1 MVDNTPRWF
10 YVENEN
16 RLGPVPVE
24 QIAHLILNGGL
35 LRTALVWR
43 HGLAD
48 WTEAGRIAE
57 IASLLPPPL
66 PAGKPVRPPSA
77 PEVVSPRAEVP
88 PAAEEPDA
96 RIEELRRKLEADA
109 NPRRYAQVAE
119 DLRKEG
125 EYGEAI
131 RVCREGLERY
141 AYPSLRL
148 TLGRVLLEGGDFVAA
163 RAELET
169 VVSAAPDNILA
180 QRLLGECRAAM
191 GEPPVV
197 EAPAPRRP
205 PIRPAAID
213 PVPEPAAKPEPPAP
227 EILDPAEAAPD
238 LFAAEPAAPLV
249 EPEPAPEPPPAAR
262 EPKGRRS
269 RADVTTT
276 NLSDL
281 PTLEGPPGVVQTLG
295 QRLAQAQAS
304 KRVPAAPAPPPA
316 PAAAPP
322 AKAEENEPALEITED
337 PPAMDRV
344 AWPSGRLAD
353 HEFADLVRD
362 VHGRRWSGLLTL
374 NHTGVETTVRIQDGR
389 LVFASSSNKDDRM
402 GELLLRR
409 GRITLDQYV
418 EAGRGIRKGKRLG
431 TVLVEMGALD
441 AKELVKVV
449 IDHTQ
454 EIIYGAFQW
463 TEGLYHLTETTDPAE
478 PIVLRLS
485 TPDIILEGIR
495 RIDRWSRI
503 ERAVGSL
510 ETRYDRVDGYE
521 AVLRQ
526 MTLSPDKLALL
537 TGLTDV
543 QDLGTICRRSNM
555 PHFDVC
561 RTLWSYRV
569 IGVVRRLD

>member
-1 MVDNTPRWF
+1 MADMSTPRWF

-24 QIAHLILNGGL
+24 QIAHLVMNGGL
-35 LRTALVWR
+35 SRTALVWR
-43 HGLAD
+43 HGLPD
-48 WTEAGRIAE
+48 WTEAGRIPE

-66 PAGKPVRPPSA
+66 PAGKAARPAPA
-77 PEVVSPRAEVP
+77 PEVVSPKVEP
-88 PAAEEPDA
+88 PAAAEEPDA
-96 RIEELRRKLEADA
+96 RIEELLRKLEADA

-125 EYGEAI
+125 EYGDAI
-131 RVCREGLERY
+131 RVCREGLERH

-148 TLGRVLLEGGDFVAA
+148 TLGRVLLEGGDLVAA
-163 RAELET
+163 RAELES
-169 VVSAAPDNILA
+169 VVNAAPDNILA
-180 QRLLGECRAAM
+180 QRLLGECRVAM
-191 GEPPVV
+191 GEP
-197 EAPAPRRP
+197 
-205 PIRPAAID
+205 
-213 PVPEPAAKPEPPAP
+213 AAKEPEPPAP
-227 EILDPAEAAPD
+227 AIVHPAVAAPSM
-238 LFAAEPAAPLV
+238 FAAEPPPPV
-249 EPEPAPEPPPAAR
+249 VEPEPEPAPAPDSPPAR
-262 EPKGRRS
+262 EPKPRRS
-269 RADVTTT
+269 RADVTADVTTT

-281 PTLEGPPGVVQTLG
+281 PTLEGPPGSLQTPG
-295 QRLAQAQAS
+295 QRLAQAQGS

-316 PAAAPP
+316 PLPAAAPP
-322 AKAEENEPALEITED
+322 AEADENESPLEITED
-337 PPAMDRV
+337 PPPATPKV
-344 AWPSGRLAD
+344 AWPNGRLAD

-374 NHTGVETTVRIQDGR
+374 NHMGVEKSVRIQDGR
-389 LVFASSSNKDDRM
+389 LVFASSSSQDDRL

-431 TVLVEMGALD
+431 TVLVEMGALEARD
-441 AKELVKVV
+441 LVKVV
-449 IDHTQ
+449 VDHTQ

-478 PIVLRLS
+478 PIVLKLS

-521 AVLRQ
+521 SVLRQ

-537 TGLTDV
+537 TGLAGV
-543 QDLGTICRRSNM
+543 QDLGGICRRSNM

>member
-1 MVDNTPRWF
+1 MVDSTPRWF

-16 RLGPVPVE
+16 RLGPVAVE
-24 QIAHLILNGGL
+24 QIAHLIMNGGL
-35 LRTALVWR
+35 SRTALVWR
-43 HGLAD
+43 HGLSD
-48 WTEAGRIAE
+48 WTEAGRIPE

-66 PAGKPVRPPSA
+66 PAGKTSRTSHA
-77 PEVVSPRAEVP
+77 PEMVSPKAEP
-88 PAAEEPDA
+88 APAAEEPSP

-125 EYGEAI
+125 EFAEAI
-131 RVCREGLERY
+131 RVCREGLERH

-148 TLGRVLLEGGDFVAA
+148 TLGRVLLEGGDLVSA
-163 RAELET
+163 RAELES

-180 QRLLGECRAAM
+180 QRLLAECRAAM
-191 GEPPVV
+191 GEPAV
-197 EAPAPRRP
+197 AASPAPGRP
-205 PIRPAAID
+205 PVPPTLTPAA
-213 PVPEPAAKPEPPAP
+213 
-227 EILDPAEAAPD
+227 AAPSM
-238 LFAAEPAAPLV
+238 FAAEPPPIV
-249 EPEPAPEPPPAAR
+249 IEPRPAHAPEPPPPAAAR
-262 EPKGRRS
+262 ESKPRRS
-269 RADVTTT
+269 RADVSTT
-276 NLSDL
+276 NLSEL
-281 PTLEGPPGVVQTLG
+281 PTLDGPPGGVQTLG
-295 QRLAQAQAS
+295 QRLAQAQQS
-304 KRVPAAPAPPPA
+304 KRVPAAPPAPPPA
-316 PAAAPP
+316 PAPAAAAPAP
-322 AKAEENEPALEITED
+322 RPDEQESPLEITED
-337 PPAMDRV
+337 PPASPRV
-344 AWPSGRLAD
+344 GWPSGRLAD
-353 HEFADLVRD
+353 HEFADLVRE

-374 NHTGVETTVRIQDGR
+374 NHMGVETTVRIQDGR
-389 LVFASSSNKDDRM
+389 LVFASSSSKDDRL

-503 ERAVGSL
+503 ERAVGGL
-510 ETRYDRVDGYE
+510 ETRYDRVEGYE

-537 TGLTDV
+537 TGLNAT
-543 QDLGTICRRSNM
+543 QDLGAICRRSNM

-561 RTLWSYRV
+561 RTLWSFRV

>member
-1 MVDNTPRWF
+1 VVDNTPRWF

-16 RLGPVPVE
+16 RVGPVTVE
-24 QIAHLILNGGL
+24 QVAHQVMNGGL
-35 LRTALVWR
+35 TRTALVWR
-43 HGLAD
+43 HGLPD
-48 WTEAGRIAE
+48 WTEAGRIPE
-57 IASLLPPPL
+57 IAALLPPPL
-66 PAGKPVRPPSA
+66 PPGKSKVAPPH
-77 PEVVSPRAEVP
+77 EP
-88 PAAEEPDA
+88 PASKAEPPEPAPDA
-96 RIEELRRKLEADA
+96 RYDELRRKLEAEPS
-109 NPRRYAQVAE
+109 PRKYAQVAE

-125 EYGEAI
+125 DFVEAI
-131 RVCREGLERY
+131 RICREGLEKWDH
-141 AYPSLRL
+141 PSLRL
-148 TLGRVLLEGGDFVAA
+148 TLGRVLLEGGELAAA
-163 RAELET
+163 RVELES
-169 VVSAAPDNILA
+169 VVTSAPDNILA
-180 QRLLGECRAAM
+180 QRLLGECRVAM
-191 GEPPVV
+191 GEPPAG

-205 PIRPAAID
+205 TIKPAA
-213 PVPEPAAKPEPPAP
+213 PTPTPSPAAAAPSMFAPEPPAI
-227 EILDPAEAAPD
+227 EL
-238 LFAAEPAAPLV
+238 
-249 EPEPAPEPPPAAR
+249 EPEPARAPEPPPPAAAR
-262 EPKGRRS
+262 EAKPRRS
-269 RADVTTT
+269 RADVSTT

-281 PTLEGPPGVVQTLG
+281 PTLDGPPGVMQTLG
-295 QRLAQAQAS
+295 QRLAQAQNS
-304 KRVPAAPAPPPA
+304 KRVAAAPPPPPPA
-316 PAAAPP
+316 PVAAAPP
-322 AKAEENEPALEITED
+322 PPPAHDPEPALEITED
-337 PPAMDRV
+337 PPASPKV
-344 AWPSGRLAD
+344 GWPNGRLAD
-353 HEFADLVRD
+353 HEFADLVRE

-374 NHTGVETTVRIQDGR
+374 NHMGVETTVRIQDGR
-389 LVFASSSNKDDRM
+389 LVFASSSSKDDRL

-510 ETRYDRVDGYE
+510 ETRYDRVEGYE
-521 AVLRQ
+521 TVLRQ

-537 TGLTDV
+537 TGLNAP
-543 QDLGTICRRSNM
+543 QDLGAICRRSNM

-561 RTLWSYRV
+561 RTLWSFRV

>member
-1 MVDNTPRWF
+1 MVEMSTPRWF
-10 YVENEN
+10 YAENET

-24 QIAHLILNGGL
+24 QIAHLIMNGGL
-35 LRTALVWR
+35 LRSALVWR
-43 HGLAD
+43 HGLTD
-48 WTEAGRIAE
+48 WTEAGRVPE

-66 PAGKPVRPPSA
+66 PAGKPARPSPPPEATSA
-77 PEVVSPRAEVP
+77 AVEAP
-88 PAAEEPDA
+88 PATDENKA
-96 RIEELRRKLEADA
+96 RFDELRKKLESDA

-125 EYGEAI
+125 EYAEAI
-131 RVCREGLERY
+131 RVCREGLERH

-148 TLGRVLLEGGDFVAA
+148 TLGRVLLEGGDLVAA
-163 RAELET
+163 RAELES
-169 VVSAAPDNILA
+169 VAHAAPDNILA
-180 QRLLGECRAAM
+180 QRLLGECRVAM
-191 GEPPVV
+191 GEP
-197 EAPAPRRP
+197 ALAR
-205 PIRPAAID
+205 A
-213 PVPEPAAKPEPPAP
+213 PEPPA
-227 EILDPAEAAPD
+227 IAEAAP
-238 LFAAEPAAPLV
+238 EPV
-249 EPEPAPEPPPAAR
+249 RAPEPSPPPPAPR
-262 EPKGRRS
+262 EPKARRS
-269 RADVTTT
+269 RADVSTA
-276 NLSDL
+276 NVSDL
-281 PTLEGPPGVVQTLG
+281 PTLEGPSGGVQTLG
-295 QRLAQAQAS
+295 QRLAAAQRS
-304 KRVPAAPAPPPA
+304 KAMPVAPPPPA
-316 PAAAPP
+316 PDPEPVVVADQGEAP
-322 AKAEENEPALEITED
+322 LEITED
-337 PPAMDRV
+337 PPALSRV

-374 NHTGVETTVRIQDGR
+374 NHMGVEKTVRIQDGR
-389 LVFASSSNKDDRM
+389 LVFASSSSHDDRL

-409 GRITLDQYV
+409 GRVTLDQYV

-449 IDHTQ
+449 VDHTQ

-478 PIVLRLS
+478 PIVLKLS

-503 ERAVGSL
+503 ERAVGAL
-510 ETRYDRVDGYE
+510 ETRYERVDGYE
-521 AVLRQ
+521 TVLRQ

-537 TGLTDV
+537 SGLTGEE
-543 QDLGTICRRSNM
+543 DLGTICRRSNM

>member
-16 RLGPVPVE
+16 RLGPVVVE
-24 QIAHLILNGGL
+24 QIAHLIMNGGL
-35 LRTALVWR
+35 SRTALVWR
-43 HGLAD
+43 HGLSD
-48 WTEAGRIAE
+48 WTEAGRIPE

-66 PAGKPVRPPSA
+66 PAGKTARAPHPPEA
-77 PEVVSPRAEVP
+77 PSPKAEP
-88 PAAEEPDA
+88 AAAAEEASP

-125 EYGEAI
+125 EFAEAI
-131 RVCREGLERY
+131 RVCREGLERH

-148 TLGRVLLEGGDFVAA
+148 TLGRVLLEGGDLVSA
-163 RAELET
+163 RAELES
-169 VVSAAPDNILA
+169 VVSASPDNILA
-180 QRLLGECRAAM
+180 QRLLAECRAAM
-191 GEPPVV
+191 GEPAVAQ
-197 EAPAPRRP
+197 APAPRRP
-205 PIRPAAID
+205 VI
-213 PVPEPAAKPEPPAP
+213 PPAP
-227 EILDPAEAAPD
+227 SPAAAAPSM
-238 LFAAEPAAPLV
+238 FAAEPPAIV
-249 EPEPAPEPPPAAR
+249 FEPEPAPAPGPPPPAAAR
-262 EPKGRRS
+262 EGKPRRS
-269 RADVTTT
+269 RADVSTT
-276 NLSDL
+276 NLSEL
-281 PTLEGPPGVVQTLG
+281 PTLDGPPGSLQTLG
-295 QRLAQAQAS
+295 QRLAQAQQS
-304 KRVPAAPAPPPA
+304 KRVA
-316 PAAAPP
+316 AAAPP
-322 AKAEENEPALEITED
+322 APPPPAPVAAVPPPAPTPRPDEQDSPLEITED
-337 PPAMDRV
+337 PPASPRV
-344 AWPSGRLAD
+344 GWPSGRLAD
-353 HEFADLVRD
+353 HEFADLVRE

-374 NHTGVETTVRIQDGR
+374 NHMGVETTVRIQDGR
-389 LVFASSSNKDDRM
+389 LVFASSSSKDDRL

-503 ERAVGSL
+503 ERAVGNL
-510 ETRYDRVDGYE
+510 ETRYDRVEGYE

-537 TGLTDV
+537 TGLNAA
-543 QDLGTICRRSNM
+543 QDLGAICRRSNM

-561 RTLWSYRV
+561 RTLWSFRV

>member
-43 HGLAD
+43 HGLPD
-48 WTEAGRIAE
+48 WTEAGRIPE

-66 PAGKPVRPPSA
+66 PAGKTARPLPV
-77 PEVVSPRAEVP
+77 PEVVEPE

-96 RIEELRRKLEADA
+96 RIQELRRKLEADA

-148 TLGRVLLEGGDFVAA
+148 TLGRVLLEGGDLVAA
-163 RAELET
+163 RAELES
-169 VVSAAPDNILA
+169 VVTASPDNILA
-180 QRLLGECRAAM
+180 QRLLGECRVAM
-191 GEPPVV
+191 GEPAAGKEPV
-197 EAPAPRRP
+197 
-205 PIRPAAID
+205 
-213 PVPEPAAKPEPPAP
+213 PPAP
-227 EILDPAEAAPD
+227 VPAAPAI
-238 LFAAEPAAPLV
+238 LEPAVAAPSMFAAEPPPLV
-249 EPEPAPEPPPAAR
+249 IEPEPARAPEPPPEPVR
-262 EPKGRRS
+262 EPKPRRS

-281 PTLEGPPGVVQTLG
+281 PAVEGPWGAVQTLG

-304 KRVPAAPAPPPA
+304 KRVPAAPPPPPA

-322 AKAEENEPALEITED
+322 PKAEENEPALEITEE
-337 PPAMDRV
+337 PPV
-344 AWPSGRLAD
+344 VPKVSWPSGRLAD
-353 HEFADLVRD
+353 HEFADLVRE

-374 NHTGVETTVRIQDGR
+374 NHMGVETTVRIQDGR
-389 LVFASSSNKDDRM
+389 LVFASSSSKDDRL

-431 TVLVEMGALD
+431 TVLVELGALD
-441 AKELVKVV
+441 ARELVKVV

-463 TEGLYHLTETTDPAE
+463 TEGSYHLTETTDPAE

-485 TPDIILEGIR
+485 TPDIILEGVR

-503 ERAVGSL
+503 QRAVGTL
-510 ETRYDRVDGYE
+510 ETRYERVDGYE
-521 AVLRQ
+521 TVLRQ

-537 TGLTDV
+537 TGLNGV
-543 QDLGTICRRSNM
+543 QDLGAICRRSNM

>member
-1 MVDNTPRWF
+1 MVDSTPRWF
-10 YVENEN
+10 YAENEN

-24 QIAHLILNGGL
+24 QIAHLIMSGGL
-35 LRTALVWR
+35 TRTALVWR
-43 HGLAD
+43 HGLSD
-48 WTEAGRIAE
+48 WTEAGRIPE

-66 PAGKPVRPPSA
+66 PAGGKPARPSPPPEAGPKSEPSA
-77 PEVVSPRAEVP
+77 A
-88 PAAEEPDA
+88 AAEPD
-96 RIEELRRKLEADA
+96 RFEEIRRKLEAEA
-109 NPRRYAQVAE
+109 NPRKYAQVAE

-131 RVCREGLERY
+131 RICREGLERY

-148 TLGRVLLEGGDFVAA
+148 TLGRVLLEGGDLPAA

-180 QRLLGECRAAM
+180 RRLLSECRVAM
-191 GEPPVV
+191 GEPPLA
-197 EAPAPRRP
+197 EPPAPAPAPRRQSA
-205 PIRPAAID
+205 RPAAA
-213 PVPEPAAKPEPPAP
+213 PEPAIEPPAK
-227 EILDPAEAAPD
+227 
-238 LFAAEPAAPLV
+238 
-249 EPEPAPEPPPAAR
+249 EPEPTFAFEPPAIVIEPEPEPVRAPEPPPAR
-262 EPKGRRS
+262 ESKQRKS
-269 RADVTTT
+269 RADVSTT

-281 PTLEGPPGVVQTLG
+281 PPVELPRGGTQTLG
-295 QRLAQAQAS
+295 QRLAAQQSQRAQAA
-304 KRVPAAPAPPPA
+304 RPAPPPA
-316 PAAAPP
+316 PADATPPPPIPAP
-322 AKAEENEPALEITED
+322 AEAPLEITPD
-337 PPAMDRV
+337 PPAIDRV

-362 VHGRRWSGLLTL
+362 VHGRRWFGLLTL
-374 NHTGVETTVRIQDGR
+374 NHTGVETTVRIQEGR

-409 GRITLDQYV
+409 GRITLAQYV

-463 TEGLYHLTETTDPAE
+463 TEGSYHLTETTDPAE

-503 ERAVGSL
+503 ERAVGAL

-521 AVLRQ
+521 TVLRQ
-526 MTLSPDKLALL
+526 MTLSPDKLGLL
-537 TGLTDV
+537 TGLNEV
-543 QDLGTICRRSNM
+543 QDLATICRRSNM
-555 PHFDVC
+555 PHFDAC
-561 RTLWSYRV
+561 RTLWSFRV